1 MRGKWLVW
9 KRKSVPRCSLQG
21 YPPPVSLHPISS
33 ASLEPSIWCSLL
45 LASVQLL
52 QPLVRLLAYSRR
64 PINAHLINGCYL
76 SGLVPQRG
84 ALFLKGCPQ
93 IPISKTAWYICWNAD
108 SRSTPQIHW
117 ITIFGDHPRICFF
130 FFLAKFTKRFL
141 SSLQW
146 EGLSGG
152 LSLMM
157 LFPSGS

>member
-1 MRGKWLVW
+1 MRGKRLVW

-93 IPISKTAWYICWNAD
+93 IPIAKPPGIFAEMQILGPHP
-108 SRSTPQIHW
+108 RSTESWSLGIIPESA
-117 ITIFGDHPRICFF
+117 F

-146 EGLSGG
+146 EGLYGG